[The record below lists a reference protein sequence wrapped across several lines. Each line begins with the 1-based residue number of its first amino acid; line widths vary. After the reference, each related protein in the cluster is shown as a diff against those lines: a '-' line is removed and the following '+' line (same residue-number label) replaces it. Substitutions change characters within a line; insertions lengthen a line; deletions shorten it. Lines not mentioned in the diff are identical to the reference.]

1 MTRWMR
7 CSSPSTKINTCIGI
21 IYHHPYLI
29 FSMSSNDSSIM
40 TAGSS
45 QTAATNSAASA
56 LSTNVGRDFKANNQL
71 SKVGENLYVDL
82 HDNNQRGI
90 TESTTGIATFQVK
103 ANLGAFQLT
112 SEDPYGHVIFMSPVG
127 PELSEMSAALAKQY
141 VNYRITHLSVTVRNI
156 SPFAAA
162 SGSIQ
167 LAYINDPNNTVTLG
181 FNNIDTL
188 LRQTNSRQVGAKD
201 TLDLD
206 FDQTHLNVL
215 GAPSGWKFC
224 KPRGIPILDRY
235 GTIAASVRGVPAIGD
250 GAQFVVSVAA
260 TFEFFGMTYNL
271 PTSWAYYGI
280 TDTSLEKDVVYPN
293 CEYST
298 EYGNYDLNVEV
309 NIAKPER
316 VDLNVWHTCYFARAR
331 NLEVKITDE
340 ADRVISFPCQVRACQ
355 LRYDTAATA
364 TYRFTART
372 SRMAN
377 LQRPFNSVTVKPL
390 DDKTTALL
398 LLPVVGDQLI
408 NDISID
414 EKTEHEL
421 RLFESLHRS
430 LDDRLRELALDRRDP
445 DGRGA

>member
-1 MTRWMR
+1 M
-7 CSSPSTKINTCIGI
+7 
-21 IYHHPYLI
+21 
-29 FSMSSNDSSIM
+29 SNDTTIM
-40 TAGSS
+40 GAGSS
-45 QTAATNSAASA
+45 QSPASASTASA
-56 LSTNVGRDFKANNQL
+56 LSTNVGRDFKAGNQL

-90 TESTTGIATFQVK
+90 TESTTGIATFQIK

-112 SEDPYGHVIFMSPVG
+112 SEDDYGKIIFIAPVG

-167 LAYINDPNNTVTLG
+167 LAYINDPNNIVTLG
-181 FNNIDTL
+181 YNNIDTL

-224 KPRGIPILDRY
+224 KPRGLSILDRY

-250 GAQFVVSVAA
+250 GAQFVVSIAA

-271 PTSWAYYGI
+271 PSNWVYKGI
-280 TDTSLEKDVVYPN
+280 TDTALEKDTVYDE
-293 CEYST
+293 CDYST
-298 EYGNYDLNVEV
+298 EYGNFDLSIEV
-309 NIAKPER
+309 NITKPAS
-316 VDLNVWHTCYFARAR
+316 VDINVFYTCYFSRAR
-331 NLEVKITDE
+331 NLEVRIVDKNDVDIT
-340 ADRVISFPCQVRACQ
+340 FPCQVRACQ
-355 LRYDTAATA
+355 LRYNNAGSG
-364 TYRFTART
+364 TYRITART
-372 SRMAN
+372 GRMAQ
-377 LQRPFNSVTVKPL
+377 LERPYKSVTVKPL
-390 DDKTTALL
+390 DARTTALL
-398 LLPVVGDQLI
+398 VVPVAGDQLI

-414 EKTEHEL
+414 ERTQNEL
-421 RLFESLHRS
+421 RLFESLHS
-430 LDDRLRELALDRRDP
+430 SIDDRLRELVLHGGYSNAGGSR
-445 DGRGA
+445 A

>member
-1 MTRWMR
+1 
-7 CSSPSTKINTCIGI
+7 
-21 IYHHPYLI
+21 
-29 FSMSSNDSSIM
+29 MSSNDTSIM
-40 TAGSS
+40 SAAGN
-45 QTAATNSAASA
+45 QVPATNSAASA

-90 TESTTGIATFQVK
+90 TESTTGVATFQIK

-112 SEDPYGHVIFMSPVG
+112 SEDDYGKIIFMAPIG

-167 LAYINDPNNTVTLG
+167 LAYINDPNNVVTIG
-181 FNNIDTL
+181 YNNIDTL

-224 KPRGIPILDRY
+224 KPRGLAILDRY

-250 GAQFVVSVAA
+250 GAQFVVSIAA

-271 PTSWAYYGI
+271 PTNWAYRGI
-280 TDTSLEKDVVYPN
+280 TDTDLDKDVEYAD

-298 EYGNYDLNVEV
+298 EYGNFDLNINVD
-309 NIAKPER
+309 IAKPESLDAG
-316 VDLNVWHTCYFARAR
+316 VFFTCYFARAR
-331 NLEVKITDE
+331 NFEVKIVDE
-340 ADRVISFPCQVRACQ
+340 AARTITFPCQVRTCQ
-355 LRYDTAATA
+355 LRYNNDTSG
-364 TYRFTART
+364 TYRMTART
-372 SRMAN
+372 GRMAN
-377 LQRPFNSVTVKPL
+377 LQRPFQSVTVKPL
-390 DDKTTALL
+390 DEKTTALL
-398 LLPVVGDQLI
+398 VVPIVGDQLI

-414 EKTEHEL
+414 ESTQHEL

-430 LDDRLRELALDRRDP
+430 LDERLRAFALDGSNP
-445 DGRGA
+445 NSRGA